1 MTKYCIEILLVILV
15 LVLIWVPEIVYLLT
29 GHPKFIYHDILG
41 WHEPDKNAKIWSDGC
56 SSHCRCKH
64 CGKEIMQDS
73 QGNWFTFN

>member
-1 MTKYCIEILLVILV
+1 MTKYYIEILLVILV
-15 LVLIWVPEIVYLLT
+15 LVLIWVPGIVYLLT

>member
-15 LVLIWVPEIVYLLT
+15 LVLIWVPGIVYLLT

-41 WHEPDKNAKIWSDGC
+41 WHGPDKNAKIWSDGC

>member
-15 LVLIWVPEIVYLLT
+15 LVLIWVPGIVYLLT
-29 GHPKFIYHDILG
+29 GHLKFIYHDILG